1 MGYVQHAAARQTCL
15 PPVNSREGAMTTP
28 ATQALADY
36 LVNACFE
43 NLPPDVVE
51 KAKLCLMDSV
61 GCFFGGHQTP
71 VASGLER
78 LSAGIVGVSSSVPC
92 PDPDPVWQAFHYAT
106 LANALD
112 LDDIYWKGHPGATV
126 IAAALAIGNQ
136 SRSTGRDLIVAIV
149 AGYEVGCRIG
159 MSLLHNTPRKTV
171 HGHGTW
177 QIFGAAAAAAKLL
190 KLSHKQA
197 AHALAIA
204 AVNAPVASVMKT
216 VYGDTPTMAKNNFA
230 TAAMGGVNAAFL
242 ARAGFEGPLDVFEG
256 ETGFWRMAG
265 ADGVDLSRLKIGP
278 DMRYEIRDVGF
289 KEFSC
294 CRIIQSSVEA
304 AVEAFALGAV
314 EGTGHDVIEIEVFAP
329 EIVCRAPFNDPE
341 PRDMWAAQ
349 FSAPFAIAMGVL
361 GHAAGPEWFAPS
373 RFLDQTVRDLT
384 AKIRLS
390 PLRSTDRSRQHHGA
404 KVRLHLLDGHVVE
417 ATVEVAKGDAANPLA
432 PSFLEEKFLRLSAAR
447 LHGTRRQQILQFLK
461 QLELKDDLRFLLDT
475 IRKPGGAPQSGER
488 PM

>member
-1 MGYVQHAAARQTCL
+1 
-15 PPVNSREGAMTTP
+15 MTNP
-28 ATQALADY
+28 ATQTLAGY
-36 LVNACFE
+36 IVNASFE
-43 NLPPDVVE
+43 NLPSDVVE

-61 GCFFGGHQTP
+61 GCFFGGHQSL
-71 VASGLER
+71 VAPGLER
-78 LSAGIVGVSSSVPC
+78 LSADIAGGSTEAPC
-92 PDPDPVWQAFHYAT
+92 QDPAWQAFHYAT

-126 IAAALAIGNQ
+126 VAAALALASR
-136 SRSTGRDLIVAIV
+136 SRSTGRDLIAAIV

-159 MSLLHNTPRKTV
+159 MSLVHNTPRKTV

-177 QIFGAAAAAAKLL
+177 QIFGAAAASAKLL
-190 KLSHKQA
+190 KLDHRQA

-216 VYGDTPTMAKNNFA
+216 VYGATPTMAKNNFA

-256 ETGFWRMAG
+256 DTGFWRMAG

-289 KEFSC
+289 KAFSC

-304 AVEAFALGAV
+304 AVEAFALGGV
-314 EGTGHDVIEIEVFAP
+314 EGTGHDVREIEVLAS
-329 EIVCRAPFNDPE
+329 EIVCRPPFNDPE
-341 PRDMWAAQ
+341 PRNIWAAQ

-373 RFLDQTVRDLT
+373 RFVDQTVRELT
-384 AKIRLS
+384 AKIRLF
-390 PLRSTDRSRQHHGA
+390 PLSSTERSHHHHA
-404 KVRLHLLDGHVVE
+404 ARVCLNLLGGRVVE
-417 ATVEVAKGDAANPLA
+417 TTVEVAKGDAANPLA
-432 PSFLEEKFLRLSAAR
+432 SSFLEEKFLRLSAEHLNGNGR
-447 LHGTRRQQILQFLK
+447 LDMLQFLK
-461 QLELKDDLRFLLDT
+461 QLELRDDLRFLLDA
-475 IRKPGGAPQSGER
+475 IRVPGSSPQSGDS
-488 PM
+488 PI

>member
-1 MGYVQHAAARQTCL
+1 
-15 PPVNSREGAMTTP
+15 MTTP
-28 ATQALADY
+28 ATQTLAGY
-36 LVNACFE
+36 IVNASFE
-43 NLPPDVVE
+43 NLPSDVVE

-71 VASGLER
+71 VAPGLER
-78 LSAGIVGVSSSVPC
+78 FSAGIAGGSTNTPC
-92 PDPDPVWQAFHYAT
+92 PDPVWQAFHYAT

-112 LDDIYWKGHPGATV
+112 LDDIYSKGHPGATV
-126 IAAALAIGNQ
+126 VAAGLAVA
-136 SRSTGRDLIVAIV
+136 SRTRSTGRELIAAIV
-149 AGYEVGCRIG
+149 AGYEVGCHIG
-159 MSLLHNTPRKTV
+159 MSLVNNTPRKTV

-177 QIFGAAAAAAKLL
+177 QIFGAAAASAKLL
-190 KLSHKQA
+190 KLNHQQA

-204 AVNAPVASVMKT
+204 AVNAPIASVMKT
-216 VYGDTPTMAKNNFA
+216 VYGTTPTMAKNNFA

-256 ETGFWRMAG
+256 DTGFWRMAG

-289 KEFSC
+289 KAFSC

-304 AVEAFALGAV
+304 AVEAFVVGAV
-314 EGTGHDVIEIEVFAP
+314 ERTVHEVREIEVFAS

-341 PRDMWAAQ
+341 PRDIWAAQ

-390 PLRSTDRSRQHHGA
+390 PLRSADRSSHHHA
-404 KVRLHLLDGHVVE
+404 ARVRLHLFDDRVVE
-417 ATVEVAKGDAANPLA
+417 ATADVAKGDAANPLA

-475 IRKPGGAPQSGER
+475 IRKSGGAPQSGDR

>member
-1 MGYVQHAAARQTCL
+1 
-15 PPVNSREGAMTTP
+15 MTTP
-28 ATQALADY
+28 ATQTLAGY
-36 LVNACFE
+36 IVNASFE
-43 NLPPDVVE
+43 NLPSDVVE

-61 GCFFGGHQTP
+61 GCFFGGHQSP
-71 VASGLER
+71 VAPGLER
-78 LSAGIVGVSSSVPC
+78 LSADIAGGSAEAPC
-92 PDPDPVWQAFHYAT
+92 QDPAWQAFHYAT

-126 IAAALAIGNQ
+126 VAAALALANR
-136 SRSTGRDLIVAIV
+136 SRSTGRDLIAAIV

-159 MSLLHNTPRKTV
+159 MSLVHNTPRKTV

-177 QIFGAAAAAAKLL
+177 QIFGAAAASAKLL
-190 KLSHKQA
+190 KLDHQQT

-216 VYGDTPTMAKNNFA
+216 VYGATPTMAKNNFA

-256 ETGFWRMAG
+256 ESGFWRMAG
-265 ADGVDLSRLKIGP
+265 ADGVDLSRLNIGP

-289 KEFSC
+289 KAFSC

-304 AVEAFALGAV
+304 AVEAFAIGAV
-314 EGTGHDVIEIEVFAP
+314 DGTGHDVREIEVFAS

-341 PRDMWAAQ
+341 PRDIWAAQ

-373 RFLDQTVRDLT
+373 RFLDQTVRKLT
-384 AKIRLS
+384 AKIRLF
-390 PLRSTDRSRQHHGA
+390 PLRSTDRSHHHHA
-404 KVRLHLLDGHVVE
+404 ARVRLHLLDGRVVE

-432 PSFLEEKFLRLSAAR
+432 PSFLEEKFLRLSAGR
-447 LHGTRRQQILQFLK
+447 LHGNGRLEMLQFLK

-475 IRKPGGAPQSGER
+475 IRVSGGAPQYGDS
-488 PM
+488 PI

>member
-1 MGYVQHAAARQTCL
+1 
-15 PPVNSREGAMTTP
+15 MTTP
-28 ATQALADY
+28 ATQTLAGY
-36 LVNACFE
+36 IMNASFE
-43 NLPPDVVE
+43 NLPSDVVE

-61 GCFFGGHQTP
+61 GCFFGGHQSP
-71 VASGLER
+71 VAPGLER
-78 LSAGIVGVSSSVPC
+78 LSADIAGGSAEAPC
-92 PDPDPVWQAFHYAT
+92 QDPAWQAFHYAT

-126 IAAALAIGNQ
+126 VAAALALANR
-136 SRSTGRDLIVAIV
+136 SRSTGRDLIAAIV

-159 MSLLHNTPRKTV
+159 MSLVHNTPRKTV

-177 QIFGAAAAAAKLL
+177 QIFGAAAASAKLL
-190 KLSHKQA
+190 KLDHQQT

-216 VYGDTPTMAKNNFA
+216 VYGATPTMAKNNFA

-256 ETGFWRMAG
+256 ESGFWRMAG
-265 ADGVDLSRLKIGP
+265 ADGVDLSRLNIGP

-289 KEFSC
+289 KAFSC

-304 AVEAFALGAV
+304 AVEAFAIGAV
-314 EGTGHDVIEIEVFAP
+314 DGTGHDVREIEVFAS

-341 PRDMWAAQ
+341 PRDIWAAQ

-373 RFLDQTVRDLT
+373 RFLDQTVRKLT
-384 AKIRLS
+384 AKIRLF
-390 PLRSTDRSRQHHGA
+390 PLRSTDRSHHHHA
-404 KVRLHLLDGHVVE
+404 ARVRLHLLDGRVVE

-432 PSFLEEKFLRLSAAR
+432 PSFLEEKFLRLSAGR
-447 LHGTRRQQILQFLK
+447 LHGNGRLEMLQFLK

-475 IRKPGGAPQSGER
+475 IRVSGGAPQYGDS
-488 PM
+488 PI

>member
-1 MGYVQHAAARQTCL
+1 
-15 PPVNSREGAMTTP
+15 MTTP
-28 ATQALADY
+28 ATQTLAGY
-36 LVNACFE
+36 IMNASFE
-43 NLPPDVVE
+43 NLPSDVVE

-61 GCFFGGHQTP
+61 GCFFGGHQSP
-71 VASGLER
+71 VAPGLER
-78 LSAGIVGVSSSVPC
+78 LSADIAGGSAEAPC
-92 PDPDPVWQAFHYAT
+92 QDPAWQAFHYAT

-126 IAAALAIGNQ
+126 VAAALALANR
-136 SRSTGRDLIVAIV
+136 SRSTGRDLIAAIV

-159 MSLLHNTPRKTV
+159 MSLVHNTPRKTV

-177 QIFGAAAAAAKLL
+177 QIFGAAAASAKLL
-190 KLSHKQA
+190 KLDHQQT

-216 VYGDTPTMAKNNFA
+216 VYGATPTMAKNNFA

-256 ETGFWRMAG
+256 ESGFWRMAG
-265 ADGVDLSRLKIGP
+265 ADGVDLSRLNIGP

-289 KEFSC
+289 KAFSC

-304 AVEAFALGAV
+304 AVEAFAIGAV
-314 EGTGHDVIEIEVFAP
+314 DGTGHDVREIEVFAS

-341 PRDMWAAQ
+341 PRDIWAAQ

-373 RFLDQTVRDLT
+373 RFLDQTVRKLT
-384 AKIRLS
+384 AKIRLF
-390 PLRSTDRSRQHHGA
+390 PLRSTDRSSHHHAA
-404 KVRLHLLDGHVVE
+404 KVRLHLLDGRVVE
-417 ATVEVAKGDAANPLA
+417 ATVEVAKGDAANPLT
-432 PSFLEEKFLRLSAAR
+432 PSFLEEKFLRLSAGR
-447 LHGTRRQQILQFLK
+447 LHGNGRLEMLQFLK
-461 QLELKDDLRFLLDT
+461 HLELKDDLRFLLDR
-475 IRKPGGAPQSGER
+475 IRAPGGSPQSGDS
-488 PM
+488 PI

>member
-1 MGYVQHAAARQTCL
+1 
-15 PPVNSREGAMTTP
+15 MTAP
-28 ATQALADY
+28 ATLPLADY
-36 LVNACFE
+36 LVNASFE
-43 NLPPDVVE
+43 NLPSDVVE
-51 KAKLCLMDSV
+51 KAKFCLMDSV

-78 LSAGIVGVSSSVPC
+78 LSADTEGRSTTARC
-92 PDPDPVWQAFHYAT
+92 PDPIWQAFHYAT

-126 IAAALAIGNQ
+126 IAAALAVADR
-136 SRSTGRDLIVAIV
+136 SRSKGRDLIAAIV

-159 MSLLHNTPRKTV
+159 MSTVNDTPRKTV

-177 QIFGAAAAAAKLL
+177 QIFGAAAASAKLL
-190 KLSHKQA
+190 KLDHQQA

-216 VYGDTPTMAKNNFA
+216 VYGTTPTMAKNNFA

-256 ETGFWRMAG
+256 DTGFWRMAG
-265 ADGVDLSRLKIGP
+265 AAGVDLSRLKIGP
-278 DMRYEIRDVGF
+278 DIRYEIRHVGF
-289 KEFSC
+289 KAFSC

-304 AVEAFALGAV
+304 AVEAFVLGAV
-314 EGTGHDVIEIEVFAP
+314 DGTGHDVREIEVFAS

-341 PRDMWAAQ
+341 PRDIWAAQ

-373 RFLDQTVRDLT
+373 RFLDQTVRALT
-384 AKIRLS
+384 AKIRLF
-390 PLRSTDRSRQHHGA
+390 PLSSTDRSSHHHA
-404 KVRLHLLDGHVVE
+404 ARVRLHLLDGRVLE

-432 PSFLEEKFLRLSAAR
+432 PSFLEEKFLRLSAGR
-447 LHGTRRQQILQFLK
+447 LHGNGGLEMLQFLK
-461 QLELKDDLRFLLDT
+461 HLELKDDLRFLLDT
-475 IRKPGGAPQSGER
+475 IRAPGGSPQSGDS
-488 PM
+488 PI

>member
-1 MGYVQHAAARQTCL
+1 
-15 PPVNSREGAMTTP
+15 MTTP
-28 ATQALADY
+28 ATQTLAGY
-36 LVNACFE
+36 IMNASFE
-43 NLPPDVVE
+43 NLPSDVVE

-61 GCFFGGHQTP
+61 GCFFGGHQSP
-71 VASGLER
+71 VAPGLER
-78 LSAGIVGVSSSVPC
+78 LSADIAGGSAEAPC
-92 PDPDPVWQAFHYAT
+92 QDPAWQAFHYGT

-126 IAAALAIGNQ
+126 VAAALALANR
-136 SRSTGRDLIVAIV
+136 SRSTGRDLIAAIV

-159 MSLLHNTPRKTV
+159 MSLVHNTPRKTV

-177 QIFGAAAAAAKLL
+177 QIFGAAAASAKLL
-190 KLSHKQA
+190 KLDHQQT

-216 VYGDTPTMAKNNFA
+216 VYGATPTMAKNNFA

-256 ETGFWRMAG
+256 ESGFWRMAG
-265 ADGVDLSRLKIGP
+265 ADGVDLSRLNIGP

-289 KEFSC
+289 KAFSC

-304 AVEAFALGAV
+304 AVEAFTIGAV
-314 EGTGHDVIEIEVFAP
+314 DGTGHDVREIEVFAS

-341 PRDMWAAQ
+341 PRDIWAAQ

-373 RFLDQTVRDLT
+373 RFLDQTVRKLT
-384 AKIRLS
+384 AKIRLF
-390 PLRSTDRSRQHHGA
+390 PLRSTDRSHHHHA
-404 KVRLHLLDGHVVE
+404 ARVRLHLLDGRVVE

-432 PSFLEEKFLRLSAAR
+432 PSFLEEKFLRLSAGR
-447 LHGTRRQQILQFLK
+447 LHGNGRLEMLQFLK

-475 IRKPGGAPQSGER
+475 IRVSGGAPQSR
-488 PM
+488 DSPI